1 MAELAQV
8 IVDVPTMQTDQPYT
22 YAIPKRLESQI
33 QVGMRVIVPFGRGKR
48 EVQGFVVGIDQPTE
62 YDGTLKSIIGLMDLV
77 PVVNTELMQ
86 LSRWMAD
93 KTYAF
98 WISCLYTMLP
108 NALKAKSHRVVRI
121 VDEVDEQTA
130 LDLFQGADELDFERY
145 QNDPQIVSQ
154 LLKLKRQGKV

>member
-77 PVVNTELMQ
+77 PVVNTEL
-86 LSRWMAD
+86 LDGRSNLC
-93 KTYAF
+93 
-98 WISCLYTMLP
+98 I
-108 NALKAKSHRVVRI
+108 
-121 VDEVDEQTA
+121 
-130 LDLFQGADELDFERY
+130 LDLVLVYDAAQCLKSQKSSSGAHSR
-145 QNDPQIVSQ
+145 
-154 LLKLKRQGKV
+154 